1 MTGGAWLRV
10 QVRSAAMTEPVRRRF
25 ELELERLA
33 QVDGQGFDPDEAALI
48 VRLVGDAVNA
58 EPCAEFDELW
68 PYTRV
73 FLTACLYV
81 AVVDGRYTV
90 EQARRISRLSAALGW
105 SVHQLSDLENEVLSG
120 LESRGV
126 QRMMSAS

>member
-10 QVRSAAMTEPVRRRF
+10 QVRSAAMTDPVRRRF

-33 QVDGQGFDPDEAALI
+33 QVDGQGFDPDEASLI
-48 VRLVGDAVNA
+48 VRLVGDAVKP
-58 EPCAEFDELW
+58 EPCAGLDELW

-90 EQARRISRLSAALGW
+90 EQARRISRLSTALGW
-105 SVHQLSDLENEVLSG
+105 SVNQLSDLEAEVLSR
-120 LESRGV
+120 LESRGA
-126 QRMMSAS
+126 QRMMPAS

>member
-1 MTGGAWLRV
+1 MAGGAWLRV
-10 QVRSAAMTEPVRRRF
+10 QVRSEAMAEPVRRRF

-48 VRLVGDAVNA
+48 VRLVGDSVQP
-58 EPCAEFDELW
+58 EPCARLDELW
-68 PYTRV
+68 PHARV

-90 EQARRISRLSAALGW
+90 EQARRISRLSTALGW
-105 SVHQLSDLENEVLSG
+105 SVNQLSDLECDVLSG

-126 QRMMSAS
+126 QRLMSAS